1 MMTQVLDMVRNEHKR
16 TLVVGLGKTGLS
28 CVRYLRSRGEAVT
41 VVDSRDIPPKL
52 SELKNEFPEVE
63 VRTGSFDESLFRNS
77 DRLVVSPGV
86 SVNEAAVVKARNSGK
101 EIIGDIELF
110 SQAATSPVI
119 AITGSNGKST
129 VTTLVGKM
137 CEAGGMQTAVGGNIG
152 EPALSL
158 LLGPDPEPA
167 VYVLELSS
175 FQLETVHSLNA
186 RAAVVLNISPD
197 HMDRYD
203 DLSRYVTAKQNIF
216 SGNGTLVLNRDDARV
231 MEMDRDN
238 RQRVYFGLAKPESQ
252 NCYGIAS
259 HNGQAWIFRADHPV
273 MPVAEV
279 QLIGQHNIA
288 NVMAAMAL
296 AETMS
301 IPFELMRETVKEF
314 KGLSHRTEIV
324 ANYGDILWIND
335 SKATNVGATTSA
347 LEGIERPVVL
357 IAGGQSKNADFSVL
371 RDAVVNKVHTL
382 VLIGEDARKIAS
394 ELENNLP
401 LFYANNMEVAV
412 RLANDHARAGDAVL
426 LSPAC
431 ASFDMFEGFE
441 HRGDVFTHAVK
452 ALLTRQAETQP

>member
-1 MMTQVLDMVRNEHKR
+1 MMTQVLDMAGNKHKR

-28 CVRYLRSRGEAVT
+28 CVRYLRSRGETVA

-52 SELKNEFPEVE
+52 SELKSEFPEVE
-63 VRTGSFDESLFRNS
+63 VHTGSFDESLFRNS

-86 SVNEAAVVKARNSGK
+86 SVNETAIVNASVAGA

-110 SQAATSPVI
+110 SQVVTSPVI

-137 CEAGGMQTAVGGNIG
+137 CEAAGLQTAVGGNIG
-152 EPALSL
+152 EPALSRL
-158 LLGPDPEPA
+158 SDPEPA

-186 RAAVVLNISPD
+186 KAAVVLNISPD

-216 SGNGTLVLNRDDARV
+216 NGDGTIVLNRDDTRV

-252 NCYGIAS
+252 NCYGVAK
-259 HNGQAWIFRADHPV
+259 HNGQVWIFRDDHPV

-279 QLIGQHNIA
+279 QLVGRHNIA

-301 IPFELMRETVKEF
+301 IPFELMRETVKNF
-314 KGLSHRTEIV
+314 KGLSHRTQIV

-347 LEGIERPVVL
+347 LKGIERPVVL
-357 IAGGQSKNADFSVL
+357 IAGGQSKNADFSEL
-371 RDAVVNKVHTL
+371 RDAVVDKVHTL

-394 ELENNLP
+394 EFENNLS
-401 LFYANNMEVAV
+401 LFYANNMEAAV
-412 RLANDHARAGDAVL
+412 RLANDHAHAGDAVL

-441 HRGDVFTHAVK
+441 HRGDVFTNAVK
-452 ALLTRQAETQP
+452 ALLTRQAEIQP